1 MYDMQG
7 FVNCEI

>member
-7 FVNCEI
+7 FVHFEI